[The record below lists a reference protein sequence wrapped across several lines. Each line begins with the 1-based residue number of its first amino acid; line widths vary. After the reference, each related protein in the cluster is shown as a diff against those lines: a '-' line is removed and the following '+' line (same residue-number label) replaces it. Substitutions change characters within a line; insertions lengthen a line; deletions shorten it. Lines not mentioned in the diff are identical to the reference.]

1 MIARRLAS
9 LALALA
15 VATLAVLVAEP
26 PSPVVAAEYT
36 LDSTATY
43 DVRPD
48 DGEIGV
54 SVALDFTNTTPDPAG
69 QFSVFEEVRVAVH
82 DGVTE
87 VTASDADGE
96 LDTTV
101 AVDDEVNV
109 ATIELREELRYEESV
124 SLELEYVL
132 ADGDGSDVRVRPS
145 VVVFAAWSFGTA
157 SEVTVSIPSGYEV
170 RVDGDPL
177 TLAADGTLESGPIDD
192 PSQWL
197 ALVTATQPGELTSFN
212 ATVALEGGTA
222 DLEVRAFADDEAW
235 GQRTLS
241 LIERALPLLE
251 EEIGLPYPRIGDLV
265 VIEAVATDAT
275 GFGERSSTGTEIL
288 VAFDQP
294 PFTALHQVAH
304 VWLSTALIEDRWIR
318 EGMASEVAARVAA
331 ELDVELPYDPAE
343 ETADRADD
351 AIQLDEWGAADTG
364 ATGAFAHAASWAF
377 VAELADAVG
386 PDALRTTL
394 ERVAASVGPYA
405 AREIDATPPS
415 DGSAPT
421 VPLTSRGLLDH
432 LETVSGQN
440 LAGAFGERVFGEADA
455 ALLPARREAR
465 DAFDALVAASNGW
478 GAPDPVRAAMVE
490 WRFADATAQIDEA
503 LAWLEDRDA
512 LVTEMREAGLS
523 APDRLQ
529 QAYRSF
535 GGGAE
540 ARSELDAQRAV
551 VDAYVTTAADVNAPR
566 TFLERL
572 GLIGGPDPAQQLTL
586 ANGRFADGDLRG
598 SVEAITEAQRIL
610 ASAEAGGWVRA
621 ISIGLVV
628 LVLAGLAVLL
638 FRRRA
643 AYTGP

>member
-1 MIARRLAS
+1 RAS
-9 LALALA
+9 LAVPWA
-15 VATLAVLVAEP
+15 VARCAGLAAGRP
-26 PSPVVAAEYT
+26 PGASAAEYT
-36 LDSTATY
+36 LDSTAVY

-48 DGEIGV
+48 EGEIGV
-54 SVALDFTNTTPDPAG
+54 SVGLEFTNTTPDPAG
-69 QFSVFEEVRVAVH
+69 QFSVFDEVKVAVH
-82 DGVTE
+82 DGVSE
-87 VTASDADGE
+87 VAASDPDGE
-96 LDTTV
+96 LDVSV
-101 AVDDEVNV
+101 AIEDEVNV
-109 ATIELREELRYEESV
+109 ATIQLREELRFEESV
-124 SLELEYVL
+124 ELELDYVL
-132 ADGDGSDVRVRPS
+132 ADGSDAAVRVRPS
-145 VVVFAAWSFGTA
+145 VVVFPAWSFGTA
-157 SEVTVSIPSGYEV
+157 SEVEISIPAGYEV

-177 TLAADGTLESGPIDD
+177 TSTSDGTLESGPIED

-197 ALVTATQPGELTSFN
+197 ALVTATRPGDMTSFN
-212 ATVALEGGTA
+212 AHVALDGGTA
-222 DLEVRAFADDEAW
+222 ALEVRSFADDEAW
-235 GQRTLS
+235 GERTLS

-265 VIEAVATDAT
+265 VIETVATDSS

-304 VWLSTALIEDRWIR
+304 VWLSSTLIEDRWIR
-318 EGMASEVAARVAA
+318 EGMASEIAARVAA
-331 ELDVELPYDPAE
+331 ELDVDLPYNPAE
-343 ETADRADD
+343 EAAARAED
-351 AIQLDEWGAADTG
+351 AIRLDAWGTAESGPSETY
-364 ATGAFAHAASWAF
+364 AHAASWAF
-377 VAELADAVG
+377 IAGMAETVG

-415 DGSAPT
+415 DGSPPT
-421 VPLTSRGLLDH
+421 MPLTSRSLLDH
-432 LETVSGQN
+432 LETVSGAN
-440 LAGAFGERVFGEADA
+440 LADAFGEDVLSDADV
-455 ALLPARREAR
+455 ALLPARRDAR
-465 DAFDALVAASNGW
+465 DAFGALVATANGW
-478 GAPDPVRAAMVE
+478 GAPDPVRAAMVA
-490 WRFADATAQIDEA
+490 WRFEDAIAQIEEA
-503 LAWLEDRDA
+503 QAWLEDRDA
-512 LVTEMREAGLS
+512 LHAEMRDAGLS

-540 ARSELDAQRAV
+540 ARSELDAQGAV
-551 VDAYVTTAADVNAPR
+551 VEAYVATASDVNAPR
-566 TFLERL
+566 SFLERL

-628 LVLAGLAVLL
+628 LVLAALAVLL